1 MDGLETNYE
10 RKKMEEEKKL
20 KAIAIVIIS
29 AIFSVSGCVAVNVS
43 NRTKAAVE
51 MQKNGADPLDIP
63 CAIGDG
69 TERYCELRAASKAA
83 ASIK

>member
-1 MDGLETNYE
+1 M
-10 RKKMEEEKKL
+10 KEEEKL

-29 AIFSVSGCVAVNVS
+29 AIFSVSGCVAMS
-43 NRTKAAVE
+43 ASSRSKAAAE

-63 CAIGDG
+63 CATGDA
-69 TERYCELRAASKAA
+69 TERYCQLRAASKAA

>member
-1 MDGLETNYE
+1 
-10 RKKMEEEKKL
+10 MEEEKL

-29 AIFSVSGCVAVNVS
+29 AIFSVSVSVCVAVNVS
-43 NRTKAAVE
+43 NRAKAAVE

-69 TERYCELRAASKAA
+69 TERYCQLRAAWMAA

>member
-1 MDGLETNYE
+1 MN
-10 RKKMEEEKKL
+10 EEEKNRVTVI
-20 KAIAIVIIS
+20 AAAIV
-29 AIFSVSGCVAVNVS
+29 FVGVAVSSCTATNAFNVFTRA
-43 NRTKAAVE
+43 NAAVE

-83 ASIK
+83 AAR

>member
-1 MDGLETNYE
+1 MN
-10 RKKMEEEKKL
+10 EEGKNRVTVI
-20 KAIAIVIIS
+20 AAAIV
-29 AIFSVSGCVAVNVS
+29 FVVVTVSGCTAANVF
-43 NRTKAAVE
+43 NVFTRANAAVE

-83 ASIK
+83 AL

>member
-1 MDGLETNYE
+1 MN
-10 RKKMEEEKKL
+10 EEGKNRVTV
-20 KAIAIVIIS
+20 IAAATV
-29 AIFSVSGCVAVNVS
+29 FVVVAVSICIATNVFTRA
-43 NRTKAAVE
+43 NAAIE

-83 ASIK
+83 AL

>member
-1 MDGLETNYE
+1 MN
-10 RKKMEEEKKL
+10 EEGKNRVTVI
-20 KAIAIVIIS
+20 AAAIV
-29 AIFSVSGCVAVNVS
+29 FVGVAVSSCTATSAFNVFTRA
-43 NRTKAAVE
+43 NAAVE

-83 ASIK
+83 AL

>member
-1 MDGLETNYE
+1 
-10 RKKMEEEKKL
+10 MEEGKL
-20 KAIAIVIIS
+20 MVIATVIAFAISLV
-29 AIFSVSGCVAVNVS
+29 SVTGGVVVNVS

-69 TERYCELRAASKAA
+69 TERYCQLRAASRAT